1 MVEENR
7 APSPKPRT
15 ALPPIAGGLM
25 LADGGLKLLGLVVL
39 IFASL
44 FLIVPESVGAIRFPL
59 AGIGLFMV
67 VAVPLVILAILAILG
82 GIAALG
88 RKKYWLSMTGAIA
101 AFIIPFSLLG
111 LAAII
116 LLAISRQ
123 EFED

>member
-7 APSPKPRT
+7 APDTKPRT
-15 ALPPIAGGLM
+15 AMPVIAGGLM

-39 IFASL
+39 IFASI
-44 FLIVPESVGAIRFPL
+44 FLIVPESFGSINFPL
-59 AGIGLFMV
+59 AGVGIFTV
-67 VAVPLVILAILAILG
+67 VALPLVILAVLAILG
-82 GIAALG
+82 GVTAIG